1 MRTIRAPD
9 WLRRNNERFGKL
21 SLLKRRFFVRDKP
34 RRAILIEGK
43 WTHLTE
49 DEAAII
55 LNALSSIRG
64 SQHTDIAK
72 INALIDKLEKAES
85 QPNITIGIY
94 RGQVYWTRGNPF
106 PIRICDYDG
115 FDLPN
120 VDERGK
126 PCEISWE
133 PADDGAEDT

>member
-1 MRTIRAPD
+1 MID
-9 WLRRNNERFGKL
+9 
-21 SLLKRRFFVRDKP
+21 S
-34 RRAILIEGK
+34 K
-43 WTHLTE
+43 WTYLTA

-55 LNALSSIRG
+55 LNALSSVRS
-64 SQHTDIAK
+64 SQHADSAK
-72 INALIDKLEKAES
+72 IDALIDKLEKADS
-85 QPNITIGIY
+85 QPNITISVY

-115 FDLPN
+115 FDLPD

-133 PADDGAEDT
+133 PADDGVEVEDD

>member
-1 MRTIRAPD
+1 
-9 WLRRNNERFGKL
+9 
-21 SLLKRRFFVRDKP
+21 
-34 RRAILIEGK
+34 LIDSK
-43 WTHLTE
+43 WTHLTA

-55 LNALSSIRG
+55 LNALSAVRG
-64 SQHTDIAK
+64 TQDANIAK
-72 INALIDKLEKAES
+72 IDMLIDKLENAES

-115 FDLPN
+115 FDLPD

-133 PADDGAEDT
+133 PADDGVDDEGEDV